1 MKKLAIIIIFVL
13 AGYAGIC
20 AQTQCPDGS
29 QCVKQSVI
37 EKCADVADQ
46 LVLARDAITKL
57 EAERSLSQAERQAAQ
72 TLIKGLNDLIVVKDR
87 IVADYEQ
94 ISKMK
99 DGGHRP
105 LPADGGEAH
114 GPGQQAEI
122 RLAKVPSGVEGN
134 SIGGCGDHPRPRTLA

>member
-87 IVADYEQ
+87 IIADYEQ

-99 DGGHRP
+99 DGVIA
-105 LPADGGEAH
+105 LY
-114 GPGQQAEI
+114 QQMVEKLMAQVNKPKSGWQKFLQVLREI
-122 RLAKVPSGVEGN
+122 ALVAAGV
-134 SIGGCGDHPRPRTLA
+134 TLGRGL